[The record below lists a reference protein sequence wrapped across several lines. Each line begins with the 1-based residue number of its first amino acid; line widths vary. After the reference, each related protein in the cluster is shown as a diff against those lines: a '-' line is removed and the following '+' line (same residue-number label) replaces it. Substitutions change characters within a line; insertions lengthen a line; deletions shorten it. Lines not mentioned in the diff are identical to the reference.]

1 MKIIQR
7 NKKAYFHFE
16 ILEKKEAGIC
26 LKGTEIKSL
35 REGKVSLAEAFIR
48 VTDSGEIEIHN
59 MYVSAYSHQNN
70 PYMNHE
76 PLRKR
81 KLLLHKKEI
90 LKIQNSLQKKGLT
103 CVPLKIYFQKSYVK
117 IEIGLARGKKLYDKR
132 EVLKKREEEKKIKQK
147 I

>member
-59 MYVSAYSHQNN
+59 MYVSAYSQF
-70 PYMNHE
+70 
-76 PLRKR
+76 LF
-81 KLLLHKKEI
+81 L
-90 LKIQNSLQKKGLT
+90 
-103 CVPLKIYFQKSYVK
+103 F
-117 IEIGLARGKKLYDKR
+117 
-132 EVLKKREEEKKIKQK
+132 
-147 I
+147 